1 METMTLPS
9 RDEMLA
15 AVMSRD
21 AGYDGV
27 FVTAVRT
34 TGIFCRPSCS
44 ARKPLPSHVAFY
56 PTAREALIAGYRPC
70 LRCRPLEAAGETPEW
85 LRPLLVE
92 VEDDPTRRWRDQD
105 LRLLKLN
112 PDRVR
117 RWFLAH
123 HDMTFQAYTRARRL
137 GLALGRIQG
146 GERVTTSALDH
157 GYDSLS
163 GFQEAFQRLF
173 GAAPTRTNGLRPV
186 AVRRLAT
193 PLGAMLAAGGD
204 DGLHLLE
211 FADRRMLETQI
222 TRVRRRMSV
231 AFVPGNHQTIDRAEQ
246 ELAEYF
252 AGARRSFTIP
262 LADRGTEFQEE
273 VWRRLR
279 EIPYGATV
287 SYGAIAREMGRPT
300 SMRAVAR
307 ANGDNRFAIVIP
319 CHRVIGADG
328 QLTGYGGGLWRKQ
341 RLLEHEQRN
350 AGAGARVALGVS

>member
-44 ARKPLPSHVAFY
+44 ARKPLPEHVHFY
-56 PTAREALIAGYRPC
+56 PSAREALIAGFRAC
-70 LRCRPLEAAGETPEW
+70 LRCRPLEASGATPEW
-85 LRPLLVE
+85 LRPLLAGVE
-92 VEDDPTRRWRDQD
+92 EDPTRRWRDAD
-105 LRLLKLN
+105 LRHLGLN

-117 RWFLAH
+117 RWFLANH
-123 HDMTFQAYTRARRL
+123 QMTFQAFARARRL

-157 GYDSLS
+157 GFDSLS
-163 GFQEAFQRLF
+163 GFNDAFRRLF
-173 GAAPTRTNGLRPV
+173 GAAPTRSEGLRPL

-222 TRVRRRMSV
+222 TRLRRRMKV
-231 AFVPGNHQTIDRAEQ
+231 AFVPGNHEVIDQAER
-246 ELAEYF
+246 EMNEYF
-252 AGARRSFTIP
+252 AGTRRAFTLP
-262 LADRGTEFQEE
+262 FADEGTPFQRE
-273 VWRRLR
+273 VWERLR
-279 EIPYGATV
+279 QIPYGETR
-287 SYGAIAREMGRPT
+287 SYGAIARDVGRP
-300 SMRAVAR
+300 SSVRAVAR
-307 ANGDNRFAIVIP
+307 ANGDNRLAIVIP

-328 QLTGYGGGLWRKQ
+328 KLTGYGGGLWRKQ
-341 RLLEHEQRN
+341 RLLDHERRN
-350 AGAGARVALGVS
+350 AAGAAAVALSP

>member
-1 METMTLPS
+1 METMTLPPRS
-9 RDEMLA
+9 EMLA

-21 AGYDGV
+21 ATYDGV

-44 ARKPLPSHVAFY
+44 ARKPLPEHVHFY
-56 PTAREALIAGYRPC
+56 PSAREALIAGFRAC
-70 LRCRPLEAAGETPEW
+70 LRCRPLEPSGAAPEW
-85 LRPLLVE
+85 LRPLLAE
-92 VEDDPTRRWRDQD
+92 VEADPTKRWRDAD
-105 LRLLKLN
+105 LRRLGLN

-123 HDMTFQAYTRARRL
+123 HQMTFQAFTRARRL
-137 GLALGRIQG
+137 GLALGRIQA

-163 GFQEAFQRLF
+163 GFNDAFRRLF
-173 GAAPTRTNGLRPV
+173 GAAPTRSENLRPL

-222 TRVRRRMSV
+222 ARLRRRMSV
-231 AFVPGNHQTIDRAEQ
+231 TFVPGNHETIERAER
-246 ELAEYF
+246 ELEEYF
-252 AGARRSFTIP
+252 AGKRRAFTLP
-262 LADRGTEFQEE
+262 LADAGTDFQRA
-273 VWRRLR
+273 VWERLR
-279 EIPYGATV
+279 EIPYGETR
-287 SYGAIAREMGRPT
+287 SYGDVAREVGRPT
-300 SMRAVAR
+300 SVRAVAR

-319 CHRVIGADG
+319 CHRVIGTDG
-328 QLTGYGGGLWRKQ
+328 KLTGYGGGLWRKQ
-341 RLLEHEQRN
+341 RLLDHERRN
-350 AGAGARVALGVS
+350 AGGCVAVGV